1 MAIIWVWKLGCK
13 MNIFKNV
20 KSKCP
25 FAGKHGTEWVP
36 TACCPVL
43 FIPYKLNLKENLPL
57 RESFDS
63 AKVHL
68 TEKIKRL
75 LLLVLFYDLQLL
87 KCTVEKKVQ
96 RICIWPV
103 EKHKTRLM
111 ESGSSTAKLISSISP
126 FQMRLRKVESC

>member
-1 MAIIWVWKLGCK
+1 M
-13 MNIFKNV
+13 
-20 KSKCP
+20 SKVSALLRANMEPNEFQQHAAQC
-25 FAGKHGTEWVP
+25 
-36 TACCPVL
+36 
-43 FIPYKLNLKENLPL
+43 LKENLPL

-96 RICIWPV
+96 RICIRPV